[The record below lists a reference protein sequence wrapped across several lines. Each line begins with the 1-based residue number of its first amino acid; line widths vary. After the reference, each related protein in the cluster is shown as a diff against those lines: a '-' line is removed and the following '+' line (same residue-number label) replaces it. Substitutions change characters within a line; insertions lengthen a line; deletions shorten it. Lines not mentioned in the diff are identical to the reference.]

1 MITLKLPS
9 PTITTLLTSSS
20 NNKRQ
25 TTYIRYRAHQAHN
38 TRGIFAIAKR
48 RFSLSLSLL
57 NGSSSRRRAVVRRV
71 NNILTIV
78 GSSVLGALLLEHSVV
93 VVVADLEAEASWVD
107 VAVAPEEEGTEDGL
121 GEEVEDAVEDGF
133 AIGGDDVAIWDSVS
147 KE

>member
-1 MITLKLPS
+1 M
-9 PTITTLLTSSS
+9 
-20 NNKRQ
+20 
-25 TTYIRYRAHQAHN
+25 
-38 TRGIFAIAKR
+38 
-48 RFSLSLSLL
+48 
-57 NGSSSRRRAVVRRV
+57 
-71 NNILTIV
+71 